1 MNFRVR
7 RVEDPEINL
16 VSLIDVVLMIVV
28 FFLLSSSWV
37 TEGTLRISLPIAS
50 TNDLATATENVL
62 LIEVLADGRYRVAGQ
77 RVSADPDTATNALRD
92 AIVQASGGDV
102 TRPVVFRADGE
113 ARHRDVVRG
122 IDVLRQLGFGSV
134 DMATRNVGSAR

>member
-37 TEGTLRISLPIAS
+37 TEGALRISLPS
-50 TNDLATATENVL
+50 ATTDDRATSAAEVL
-62 LIEVLADGRYRVAGQ
+62 VIEVLADGRYQVAGQ
-77 RVSADPDTATNALRD
+77 AVSGDADALRD
-92 AIVQASGGDV
+92 AIVQASNGDV
-102 TRPVVFRADGE
+102 TRPVVLRSDGE

-134 DMATRNVGSAR
+134 DMATRQVGSLR

>member
-37 TEGTLRISLPIAS
+37 TEGSLRISLPTA
-50 TNDLATATENVL
+50 ATDDRRAAADTALV
-62 LIEVLADGRYRVAGQ
+62 IEVLADGRYQVAGVA
-77 RVSADPDTATNALRD
+77 VSADANALRE
-92 AIVQASGGDV
+92 AIVQAANGDV
-102 TRPVVFRADGE
+102 TRAVVFRADGE
-113 ARHRDVVRG
+113 ARHRDVVRA

-134 DMATRNVGSAR
+134 DMATRNVEGMR

>member
-37 TEGTLRISLPIAS
+37 TEAALRISLPTAS
-50 TNDLATATENVL
+50 AADRTAPADTVL
-62 LIEVLADGRYRVAGQ
+62 VIEVMADGRYQVAG
-77 RVSADPDTATNALRD
+77 RPVRPEVAALRD
-92 AIVQASGGDV
+92 AIVQASNGDV

-113 ARHRDVVRG
+113 ARHRDVVLG

-134 DMATRNVGSAR
+134 DLATRQVGGSR

>member
-37 TEGTLRISLPIAS
+37 TEGSLRISLPMATTDDRLAS
-50 TNDLATATENVL
+50 AEEVL
-62 LIEVLADGRYRVAGQ
+62 VIEVLVDGRYQVAGQ
-77 RVSADPDTATNALRD
+77 MVSADGDALRA
-92 AIVQASGGDV
+92 AIVQASNGDV

-134 DMATRNVGSAR
+134 DMATRNQGVAR

>member
-37 TEGTLRISLPIAS
+37 TEGALRISLP
-50 TNDLATATENVL
+50 TATTDDRSALAEESLV
-62 LIEVLADGRYRVAGQ
+62 IEVLADGRYQVAGQ
-77 RVSADPDTATNALRD
+77 MVSADADALRD
-92 AIVQASGGDV
+92 AIVKASNGDV

-113 ARHRDVVRG
+113 ARHRDVIRG

>member
-37 TEGTLRISLPIAS
+37 TEGTLRISLPTAS
-50 TNDLATATENVL
+50 ADDRAASAEDVL
-62 LIEVLADGRYRVAGQ
+62 VIEVLADGRYQVAGQ
-77 RVSADPDTATNALRD
+77 MVSADADLLRD
-92 AIVQASGGDV
+92 AIVQASNGDV

-113 ARHRDVVRG
+113 ARHRDVIRG

>member
-1 MNFRVR
+1 MNCRAR

-37 TEGTLRISLPIAS
+37 TEGTLRISLPTANTDDRAS
-50 TNDLATATENVL
+50 AAESVL
-62 LIEVLADGRYRVAGQ
+62 LIEVLADGRYQIAGQ
-77 RVSADPDTATNALRD
+77 RVSVDTDTGVDALRA

-134 DMATRNVGSAR
+134 DMATRNAGGAR

>member
-37 TEGTLRISLPIAS
+37 TEGSLRISLPS
-50 TNDLATATENVL
+50 ATTDDRATSAAEVL
-62 LIEVLADGRYRVAGQ
+62 VIEVLADGRYQVAGQ
-77 RVSADPDTATNALRD
+77 AVSGDDDALRE
-92 AIVQASGGDV
+92 AIVQASNGDV

-113 ARHRDVVRG
+113 ARHRDVIRG
-122 IDVLRQLGFGSV
+122 IDTLRQLGFGSV
-134 DMATRNVGSAR
+134 DMATRQVGGLR

>member
-37 TEGTLRISLPIAS
+37 TEGTLPISLPIAS
-50 TNDLATATENVL
+50 TNDFAIATENVL

-102 TRPVVFRADGE
+102 TRPVVFRADSE

-134 DMATRNVGSAR
+134 DMATRNVGSSR

>member
-37 TEGTLRISLPIAS
+37 TEGSLRISLPSAMTDDRPIS
-50 TNDLATATENVL
+50 TAEVL
-62 LIEVLADGRYRVAGQ
+62 LIEVWADGRYQVAGEM
-77 RVSADPDTATNALRD
+77 VDGDADALRE
-92 AIVQASGGDV
+92 AIVQASNGDV
-102 TRPVVFRADGE
+102 TRPVVFRSDGE

-134 DMATRNVGSAR
+134 DMATRQVGSLR